1 MRILLIIFAFFFIV
15 MSQVSGQNK
24 TPQKRKVE
32 ITGNKLIHNK
42 NMSDAVRL
50 ILGNVKITHG
60 NVVMYCD
67 SAYFYN
73 DSNRVEAYNNIHI
86 IQNDSIHLY
95 GDYLEYEGNT
105 RFVKVRKNVRL
116 VKKDMVLTT
125 QNLDYDRNSDI
136 AYYFD
141 GGKIVD
147 SGNTLT
153 SKYGYFYANDN
164 ESFFKDS
171 VVAMN
176 KEYTIFSDTLMYN
189 TVTKVT
195 KILGPTFIVSEE
207 NIIYCEDGYY
217 DTAKDISVLKKN
229 SYVEGRTSTIKGD
242 TIYYDRKKRFG
253 EVFGHMELIDTTNN
267 IIIKGGYGYYN
278 ELTKKAFA
286 TKKATLLQIYQND
299 TLFLHSDTLKL
310 DPVQD
315 TINNAESRLIRAFH
329 HVKFFR
335 TDFQGRC
342 DSMIYD
348 FRDSVNIFYHDPVL
362 WAMGNQMT
370 AQVIKL
376 FTKNKV
382 LYKAELE
389 NGAFIISPEDT
400 LFFNQLKG
408 KQMTGY
414 IKENQL
420 YKIDVEGNAQTIYYP
435 KDQDVIIGANK
446 AESSDMTIYLEEGH
460 IKDIIMRNTPKGDL
474 KPPVFLSEEDSKLKG
489 FRWLEAFR
497 PKNKYDIY
505 KRDIIPKNEEETNIY
520 EGFQIEDIKTTA
532 PSKAKEEK

>member
-1 MRILLIIFAFFFIV
+1 MRILLIIFAFFFIG
-15 MSQVSGQNK
+15 MFRVSGQDNQPK
-24 TPQKRKVE
+24 KRKVE
-32 ITGNKLIHNK
+32 ITGNKLVHNK
-42 NMSDAVRL
+42 NMSEAVRL

-60 NVVMYCD
+60 NVIMYCD

-116 VKKDMVLTT
+116 VKKEMVLTT

-153 SKYGYFYANDN
+153 SKFGYFYANNN
-164 ESFFKDS
+164 EAFFKDS
-171 VVAMN
+171 VVARN
-176 KEYTIFSDTLMYN
+176 DEYTIFSDTLMYN

-195 KILGPTFIVSEE
+195 KIFGPTFIVSEE

-217 DTAKDISVLKKN
+217 DTAKDISELRKN
-229 SYVEGRTSTIKGD
+229 SYVEGKTSTIKGD
-242 TIYYDRKKRFG
+242 TIFYDRKKRFG

-335 TDFQGRC
+335 SDIQGRC

-382 LYKAELE
+382 LYKAELV

-414 IKENQL
+414 IKDNQL

-435 KDQDVIIGANK
+435 KDQDMIIGANK

-474 KPPVFLSEEDSKLKG
+474 KPPVFLTEEDSKLKG
-489 FRWLEAFR
+489 FRWLEAYR

-532 PSKAKEEK
+532 PVKAKEEK

>member
-1 MRILLIIFAFFFIV
+1 MRILLIIFAFFFIGIFR
-15 MSQVSGQNK
+15 VSGQDNQPK
-24 TPQKRKVE
+24 KRKVE
-32 ITGNKLIHNK
+32 ITGNKLVHNK
-42 NMSDAVRL
+42 NMSEAVRL

-60 NVVMYCD
+60 NVIMYCD

-116 VKKDMVLTT
+116 VKKEMVLTT

-153 SKYGYFYANDN
+153 SKFGYFYANNN
-164 ESFFKDS
+164 EAFFKDS
-171 VVAMN
+171 VVARN
-176 KEYTIFSDTLMYN
+176 DEYTIFSDTLMYN

-195 KILGPTFIVSEE
+195 KIFGPTFIVSEE

-217 DTAKDISVLKKN
+217 DTAKDISELRKN
-229 SYVEGRTSTIKGD
+229 SYVEGKTSTIKGD
-242 TIYYDRKKRFG
+242 TIFYDRKKRFG

-335 TDFQGRC
+335 SDIQGRC

-382 LYKAELE
+382 LYKAELV

-414 IKENQL
+414 IKDNQL

-435 KDQDVIIGANK
+435 KDQDMIIGANK

-474 KPPVFLSEEDSKLKG
+474 KPPVFLTEEDSKLKG
-489 FRWLEAFR
+489 FRWLEAYR

-532 PSKAKEEK
+532 PVKAKEEK

>member
-24 TPQKRKVE
+24 TPKKRKVE